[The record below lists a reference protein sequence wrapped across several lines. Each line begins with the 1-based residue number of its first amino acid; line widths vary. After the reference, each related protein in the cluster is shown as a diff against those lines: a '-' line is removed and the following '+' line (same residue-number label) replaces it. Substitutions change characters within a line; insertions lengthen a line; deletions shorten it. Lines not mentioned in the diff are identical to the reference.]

1 MTTSKST
8 AALLAFT
15 LACVASVAGNNVT
28 NYKNSA
34 AAFAAAEA
42 ARARVTEGDKCIAD
56 VHKRNDANNA
66 ARREDADKI
75 VKLYEEKKKS
85 IEDMRNGRYCSKCT
99 RTATEIEKVEST
111 SFAAHLKKVSGRE
124 VPAPANKI
132 REKAKEYDQKIK
144 ELQDKL
150 KKNDTF
156 RKLFIEYAGCVSKRD
171 SSYSDHQYA
180 LSQANYLKWHEDAVK
195 HLEQLGKDRA
205 ERAEKEKRADA
216 AREKFVAE
224 IRAADKAE
232 EQRRLK
238 QRDLE
243 EMKKLGRMDRD
254 YEREKAEQMRQ
265 IEKQLEGLRE
275 QERQAQARREAARK
289 GYEATQ
295 DYPTRKKEEPASQPS
310 PPSATPLPRPTDALD
325 ALADS
330 LKQKLDQD
338 RQLTD
343 EAVSRSDNIYN
354 DLRRRGEDVG
364 WEMITI
370 GGDGRP
376 DPVPSVIT
384 FPGPSRPNTRGGTRS
399 TPQNDGGDRAGA
411 DDDTGD
417 AKTSPQPSASPTAP
431 KNRRPV
437 IVTGTGQGADPT
449 EASTRALADCLRQGG
464 SPCQSFYACGGN
476 GLYGAIAIA
485 PLSEA
490 VGYSYW
496 AKTQAAADQ
505 EALNRCHSQL
515 GGPCFILRRVSDKC
529 VGVARGRK

>member
-99 RTATEIEKVEST
+99 RTATEIEKVERT
-111 SFAAHLKKVSGRE
+111 SFGAHLKKVSGRE

-156 RKLFIEYAGCVSKRD
+156 RKLFVEYAGCVSKRD
-171 SSYSDHQYA
+171 SSHSEYQYA
-180 LSQANYLKWHEDAVK
+180 LSQANYLKFHEDSVK
-195 HLEQLGKDRA
+195 YLEQLQKYHA

-216 AREKFVAE
+216 ARDKFVAE
-224 IRAADKAE
+224 INAAQKAE
-232 EQRRLK
+232 DDRRLK

-254 YEREKAEQMRQ
+254 YEREKAGQMQQ

-275 QERQAQARREAARK
+275 QERQALARKEAARK
-289 GYEATQ
+289 EYEATRHSPPQ
-295 DYPTRKKEEPASQPS
+295 RPEEPAPQPN

-330 LKQKLDQD
+330 LKQKSDRD
-338 RQLTD
+338 RQITD
-343 EAVSRSDNIYN
+343 EAATRSENIYN
-354 DLRRRGEDVG
+354 ELRRRGEDVG

-376 DPVPSVIT
+376 DTVPTVIT

-399 TPQNDGGDRAGA
+399 TPQNNGGDRSGT
-411 DDDTGD
+411 DDDTDD
-417 AKTSPQPSASPTAP
+417 AKPSPRPSASPTAP
-431 KNRRPV
+431 KKSTPV
-437 IVTGTGQGADPT
+437 YVTGFGGGDSPMQ
-449 EASTRALADCLRQGG
+449 ASNTALADCMAKGG
-464 SPCQSFYACGGN
+464 TSCQACYACGGQ

-485 PLSEA
+485 PSSDA
-490 VGYSYW
+490 MGYSYN
-496 AKTQAAADQ
+496 AKTLDEADRI
-505 EALNRCHSQL
+505 ALNMCHSRL
-515 GGPCFILRRVSDKC
+515 NGLCIVVTRVSNKC
-529 VGVARGRK
+529 VGIARGRK